1 MITII
6 TVVSKFNRTIEK
18 IIKPMVAMALLSI
31 TLILCFNVIARYI
44 FGFSLKWA
52 EELANYT
59 IVYVTFF
66 GAVACLPLGLHIS
79 MDALVDKVSENTK
92 WYLSKINAMIGFFFS
107 VALSYYGFKL
117 VAFVVERGQLSPAM
131 MIPMVIPYMAIPL
144 ASILLALEFLEII
157 FKSRNDASEE
167 PTEIDVELQHFC
179 DRKEEEVL

>member
-1 MITII
+1 VISIITII
-6 TVVSKFNRTIEK
+6 SKFNRTIEK
-18 IIKPMVAMALLSI
+18 MIKPIVAMALLSI

-79 MDALVDKVSENTK
+79 MDALVEKVSENTK
-92 WYLSKINAMIGFFFS
+92 WYLSKVNAMIGVFFS
-107 VALSYYGFKL
+107 AALSYYGFKL

-131 MIPMVIPYMAIPL
+131 MIPMVIPYIAIPS
-144 ASILLALEFLEII
+144 ASILLAVEFLEILL
-157 FKSRNDASEE
+157 KRKNDVSSET
-167 PTEIDVELQHFC
+167 PEIDVELQHFC